1 MTNKILITGATGFI
15 GSNLV
20 KRFLSHNKEI
30 IAIDNNFRG
39 VPSRLDKF
47 KDDIEYYDLDV
58 RDKENFKKIA
68 KNCKTIFHLA
78 YINGTDNF
86 YSKPDEVLDVAIKGI
101 VNIFDICKETD
112 VSELFIASSSEVFHK
127 PDIIPT
133 NENAP
138 LVIPDI
144 NNPRYSYAGGKILY
158 ELMGKFMG
166 KEYLE
171 KLIVFRPFNVYGADM
186 GMGHVI
192 PQIIDRI
199 KKINLNKNIV
209 DFEIQ
214 GDGSQTRAF
223 EYIDD
228 FIDGLELIYQK
239 GKNREVYNIGNDEEV
254 TIKELVIKIFKLI
267 DRNIN
272 INILTSEMPSGGTD
286 RRCPD
291 ITKLKS
297 LGYTPKVNLNTGLER
312 ILKEKF

>member
-1 MTNKILITGATGFI
+1 MTSKILITGATGFI

-20 KRFLSHNKEI
+20 KRLLSHNKEI
-30 IAIDNNFRG
+30 IAVDNNFRG
-39 VPSRLDKF
+39 NPSRLDEVIN
-47 KDDIEYYDLDV
+47 DIEYYNLDI
-58 RDKENFKKIA
+58 RDKDNFNRIA
-68 KNCKTIFHLA
+68 QNCETIFHLA

-101 VNIFDICKETD
+101 VNIFDICRQTN

-166 KEYLE
+166 KEDLE
-171 KLIVFRPFNVYGADM
+171 RLIIFRPFNVYGADM

-199 KKINLNKNIV
+199 KKINLNKDIV

-228 FIDGLELIYQK
+228 FIDGLELIYHK
-239 GKNREVYNIGNDEEV
+239 GKNREIYNIGNDEEV
-254 TIKELVIKIFKLI
+254 TIKELVLKIFELI
-267 DRNIN
+267 DRNLK
-272 INILTSEMPSGGTD
+272 INILTSELPSGGTD

-297 LGYTPKVNLNTGLER
+297 IGYKPKVDLNNGLKKV
-312 ILKEKF
+312 LKEKF